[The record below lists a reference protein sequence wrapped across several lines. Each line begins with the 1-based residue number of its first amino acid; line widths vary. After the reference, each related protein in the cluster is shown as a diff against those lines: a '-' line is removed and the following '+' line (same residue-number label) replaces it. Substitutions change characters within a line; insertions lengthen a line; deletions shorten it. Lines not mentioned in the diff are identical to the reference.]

1 MYSLF
6 LIPYF
11 LLFFFL
17 CISEKDKMLGSA
29 FLGVQRIV
37 HSATEDQEFW
47 SLVVHFLR
55 QGMRARGYHL
65 FPFLIAIF
73 SFCSASL
80 NTYFPSAS
88 QHLSSFYEL
97 SIPQHPTTNLQK
109 AFFTLHSNVWN
120 SSSSYRILA
129 PNYRW
134 KRQTHGQTH
143 QKIWHIVELFAN
155 YSNFLSP

>member
-1 MYSLF
+1 MFKFEQTAALQWICLLLYFHVLTVLNSLF
-6 LIPYF
+6 SPF
-11 LLFFFL
+11 FFFL

-129 PNYRW
+129 PNYR
-134 KRQTHGQTH
+134 
-143 QKIWHIVELFAN
+143 
-155 YSNFLSP
+155 